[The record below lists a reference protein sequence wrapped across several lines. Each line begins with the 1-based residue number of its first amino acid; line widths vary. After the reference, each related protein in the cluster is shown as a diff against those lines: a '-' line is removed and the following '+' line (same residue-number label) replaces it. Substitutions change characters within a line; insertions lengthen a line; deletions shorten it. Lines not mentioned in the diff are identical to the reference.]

1 MNLECVCKMLELYTP
16 NYEVINTKERITIDL
31 IKDGQEF
38 LQQFDINP
46 DLLLDSISL
55 VYKYLRSNG
64 KIPHNV
70 FKFFISAYYIISRHP
85 FAFPVHESKKDFCKK
100 FGLLISSL
108 DYCVVK
114 LTESL
119 NYLKILDDKNFPYF
133 IDPKRDICLN
143 VVRNVVKQKTEKL
156 MMNFLLYNQPIDS
169 QILTEGI
176 VHEIIFEQ
184 KAFPEELFRQL
195 FEIVHE
201 LIEKEFITYNQYVKL
216 QHKYLF

>member
-38 LQQFDINP
+38 LHQFDINP

-70 FKFFISAYYIISRHP
+70 FKFFIAAYYIISRHP
-85 FAFPVHESKKDFCKK
+85 FAFPVHESKKDFCKE

-108 DYCVVK
+108 DYCVER

-119 NYLKILDDKNFPYF
+119 NYIKILDDKNFPYF
-133 IDPKRDICLN
+133 MIFCLQKIIQCLN
-143 VVRNVVKQKTEKL
+143 KMIN
-156 MMNFLLYNQPIDS
+156 
-169 QILTEGI
+169 
-176 VHEIIFEQ
+176 IIFC
-184 KAFPEELFRQL
+184 LNNSH
-195 FEIVHE
+195 I
-201 LIEKEFITYNQYVKL
+201 
-216 QHKYLF
+216 

>member
-1 MNLECVCKMLELYTP
+1 MLELYTP
-16 NYEVINTKERITIDL
+16 NYEIINTKERITIDL

-38 LQQFDINP
+38 LHQFDINP

-70 FKFFISAYYIISRHP
+70 FKFFIAAYYIISRHP

-108 DYCVVK
+108 DYCVVR

-133 IDPKRDICLN
+133 IDSKRDICLN
-143 VVRNVVKQKTEKL
+143 VVRNVVKQKADKL
-156 MMNFLLYNQPIDS
+156 MMNFLLYNQPVDS
-169 QILTEGI
+169 QILTEDI

-195 FEIVHE
+195 FEIVHG
-201 LIEKEFITYNQYVKL
+201 LIEKEFINYNQYIKL